1 MLSICHS
8 QCGPDTTGRPWKR
21 CVDFLSWWARHT
33 FCMHLAHICKLGG
46 QKACLMVYASRCKA
60 LMKSAAS
67 AASRASGPEA
77 ALQADLIAS
86 FSTRIKDAGTAVR
99 HSRRTFSYPQPPKPV
114 ETRFFSCRRSCRAT
128 GCPTDR
134 PGSPEKPKPT
144 SGAARARQTD
154 GRASK
159 TLNLQTSFFQN
170 PAKIDRKLGCQTS
183 LALELPQPVWP

>member
-1 MLSICHS
+1 MAARLLLLSICHS
-8 QCGPDTTGRPWKR
+8 QCGPHTAWGPWTR
-21 CVDFLSWWARHT
+21 CVHFLFWWARHA

-46 QKACLMVYASRCKA
+46 QKACLMVSASRCEA

-77 ALQADLIAS
+77 ALQADLITS

-99 HSRRTFSYPQPPKPV
+99 HSRRTLSYPQPPKPV

-128 GCPTDR
+128 SRPTDR

-144 SGAARARQTD
+144 SGASPTQAN
-154 GRASK
+154 GR
-159 TLNLQTSFFQN
+159 
-170 PAKIDRKLGCQTS
+170 PR
-183 LALELPQPVWP
+183 